1 MTRFRNPHFCAR
13 KSAPQSQL
21 LSRSVSAQH
30 ISGILT
36 RFPCSAEQECVSG
49 HKNRVAHLPQKLR
62 IQFLEGVDGAAPSH
76 NPPTV
81 RARAAREDK
90 NALSCS
96 PWNSPR
102 PSCTIGSSGL
112 SMAVSTILQSASLT
126 APFTQGS
133 LWVLCLIVFCFSC
146 ILAETFSFQREDGE
160 YSDLRSGNV
169 AFPRPRPTFSWS
181 PQWRPFGQ
189 TALLFLAAASRAQL
203 RANGLK
209 TFVLSSPAQ
218 YRISVRGRE
227 LHVFRCV

>member
-1 MTRFRNPHFCAR
+1 M
-13 KSAPQSQL
+13 
-21 LSRSVSAQH
+21 
-30 ISGILT
+30 
-36 RFPCSAEQECVSG
+36 
-49 HKNRVAHLPQKLR
+49 PQKLR

-96 PWNSPR
+96 PRNSQR
-102 PSCTIGSSGL
+102 PSCTIGSSCYRYNGETCDRPKAPSTKRGL
-112 SMAVSTILQSASLT
+112 SPKATGGEIPAAAGSLPCVRGGGICEANDGGVVNGGFASLPKNSHFSVKT
-126 APFTQGS
+126 A
-133 LWVLCLIVFCFSC
+133 
-146 ILAETFSFQREDGE
+146 ILLTCDPEIFDFYVRGLPSHG
-160 YSDLRSGNV
+160 L
-169 AFPRPRPTFSWS
+169 

-189 TALLFLAAASRAQL
+189 TASLFLAAASRAQL

>member
-1 MTRFRNPHFCAR
+1 M
-13 KSAPQSQL
+13 
-21 LSRSVSAQH
+21 
-30 ISGILT
+30 
-36 RFPCSAEQECVSG
+36 
-49 HKNRVAHLPQKLR
+49 PQKLR

-102 PSCTIGSSGL
+102 PSCTIGSSCYRDNGETCDRPKAPSTKRGL
-112 SMAVSTILQSASLT
+112 SPKATGGEIPAAADSL
-126 APFTQGS
+126 PLCKGS

-146 ILAETFSFQREDGE
+146 ILAEKFSFQREDGE
-160 YSDLRSGNV
+160 YSDLRSRNV
-169 AFPRPRPTFSWS
+169 SFLRPRPTFSCVHTMA
-181 PQWRPFGQ
+181 PFRANGVP
-189 TALLFLAAASRAQL
+189 FLAAASRAQL

-218 YRISVRGRE
+218 YRFSARDRE

>member
-96 PWNSPR
+96 PWNSQR
-102 PSCTIGSSGL
+102 PSCTIGSSCYRYNGETCDRPKAPSTKRGL
-112 SMAVSTILQSASLT
+112 SPKATGGEIPAAADSL
-126 APFTQGS
+126 PLCKGS

-146 ILAETFSFQREDGE
+146 ILAEKFSFQREDGE
-160 YSDLRSGNV
+160 YSDLRSRKVPEIILSTSAAYLLMVSHNG
-169 AFPRPRPTFSWS
+169 ALSGKQHRCFW
-181 PQWRPFGQ
+181 PQP
-189 TALLFLAAASRAQL
+189 LAH
-203 RANGLK
+203 
-209 TFVLSSPAQ
+209 SS
-218 YRISVRGRE
+218 GRMA
-227 LHVFRCV
+227 